1 MSNKRDELFK
11 TLSSKEDFFNK
22 LSPSYKQIKSL
33 FNSFHSLNLL
43 KFNINIE
50 NFDEYAPKFQSD
62 KFDKY
67 LEDFNTFQNDPEK
80 IDTLYYSVEKLK
92 TIASN
97 NEEHFKLLVKTI
109 NNLLTGQKTTLGS
122 EDSSMIDKG
131 IFDKVYYRDSTNGFL
146 AGIIWGFTYENF
158 GKSQHFTTL
167 LFLIRFLFILFPTI
181 LYALGGGLWS
191 YLAVIV
197 FYAAGLT
204 NEDKNLLTLSTTT
217 QPPPQIYQLE
227 VLKPLPIF
235 NTINNTV
242 ENIYKAL
249 IIMNDK
255 NYDQSMIQ
263 EMLTNNVIACNDF
276 IEEVKNIEFLYQM
289 PLLLDLHNRLWSDPS
304 KSNDDFVSRLFV
316 LSDLWNKYV
325 ETNSNQDLSIFA
337 SQLSVTTA
345 PHSKLHEESSD
356 VLYKSEWDFY
366 IDVYHAAEEKENLRL
381 LWNTNIENRFLKSGE
396 EAKFNKKLQNE
407 EWEQAALSYC
417 IAKLNKNTGLMR
429 EENDR
434 REEQRKM
441 TEAIFEGLQEG
452 RAKRQQSPKKDSKI
466 LSKRNLL
473 GKICKNESCGFQ
485 NGWNDQKCRR
495 CGRLLGL

>member
-1 MSNKRDELFK
+1 MSKKRDEIFK
-11 TLSSKEDFFNK
+11 ALSSKEDFFNK

-131 IFDKVYYRDSTNGFL
+131 IFNKVYYRDSTNGFL
-146 AGIIWGFTYENF
+146 AGIIWGFMYENF

-167 LFLIRFLFILFPTI
+167 LLLVRFLFILFPTI
-181 LYALGGGLWS
+181 LYALGGGLWF
-191 YLAVIV
+191 YLVAIF

-289 PLLLDLHNRLWSDPS
+289 PLLLDLHNRLWSDPR